1 MGLFLFKRRLGLK
14 LSAIKLKTEATRG
27 VELSKPGIGV
37 PKNQTVVPGGLK
49 YFSGSISTT
58 VTKHI
63 KPIVAFLAVLVLIAA
78 TLAVT
83 QIRDERVKQEN
94 QRIKAEQQKAYASG
108 LSAYTNGKFDAA
120 IQRLERA
127 KKLDPADAKTHLNL
141 AQSYEA
147 KGQLNKASD
156 EYRAFLKSNPNQPE
170 AHYNLAIIYKSQGNF
185 TKAIQALE
193 TTIKLNKNF
202 VTARIALGDLYV
214 EKNDKA
220 SAKKQYET
228 VIQMRPFGV
237 DIGAIKQKVETLR

>member
-1 MGLFLFKRRLGLK
+1 MK
-14 LSAIKLKTEATRG
+14 LSAIKLKPEATSR
-27 VELSKPGIGV
+27 VELSKPSTGV
-37 PKNQTVVPGGLK
+37 PKNQTVTPGGLK
-49 YFSGSISTT
+49 SFSGLMSLA
-58 VTKHI
+58 VAKHMKHI
-63 KPIVAFLAVLVLIAA
+63 IALFAILILIAA
-78 TLAVT
+78 TLAIT
-83 QIRDERVKQEN
+83 QIRDERVKQES

-120 IQRLERA
+120 IQRLEQA

-147 KGQLNKASD
+147 KGQLDKASD
-156 EYRAFLKSNPNQPE
+156 EYRASLKSNPNQPE

-214 EKNDKA
+214 EKNDKGNA
-220 SAKKQYET
+220 RKQYET

-237 DIGAIKQKVETLR
+237 DIGAIKKKAEVLK